1 MMHHKY
7 FFSGIKRFLAF
18 LLLCSSVTVLAQ
30 TEVSLVLA
38 RNLITPAEEIFAYA
52 VPKQLGYFDQEGIAP
67 IILKANGSTAAIQ
80 LVASGHAQIGFAS
93 SSSLAAAI
101 EKGVPVKAFA
111 GLTIRW
117 PYDTAVLQGF
127 DIKQF
132 SDLKGKRIGVISLA
146 SASYADLKANLHYAG
161 MTEQDVKII
170 PVGAGVQAAVALQ
183 NKHVDAI
190 VSYSDSFALMRQKG
204 IELELL
210 PRSEEMENL
219 FSVTMF
225 TSQDML
231 NNQPDILA
239 RFARA
244 AYKGIIYTHLY
255 PDDALLMSFKEFPE
269 LSGSKDPQGIDAQNT
284 KEIMLVALADS
295 IPANQPDP
303 AIWGEWLN
311 ISTERWQA
319 LLDFSHQT
327 GLIDNPMKAEQVWDA
342 SLMNQIFDFDPQ
354 QISK

>member
-1 MMHHKY
+1 MHCKY
-7 FFSGIKRFLAF
+7 TLPCIKHFFVF
-18 LLLCSSVTVLAQ
+18 LLLGATITATAQ
-30 TEVSLVLA
+30 TRVSLVMA
-38 RNLITPAEEIFAYA
+38 RNLITPAEEIFAFA
-52 VPKQLGYFDQEGIAP
+52 VPKQLGYFEQEGITP
-67 IILKANGSTAAIQ
+67 VILKANGSTAAIQ

-93 SSSLAAAI
+93 SSNLAAAI

-111 GLTIRW
+111 GLTMRW
-117 PYDTAVLQGF
+117 PYDTAVLKGS
-127 DIKQF
+127 DIKQLT
-132 SDLKGKRIGVISLA
+132 DLRNKRIGVISMA

-161 MTEQDVKII
+161 LTEQDVKII

-183 NKHVDAI
+183 NRHVDAI
-190 VSYSDSFALMRQKG
+190 VSYSDSFALMQQKG

-210 PRSEEMENL
+210 PRAKEMQNL

-225 TSQDML
+225 TNQNML
-231 NNQPDILA
+231 DNQPDILIG
-239 RFARA
+239 FARA

-269 LSGSKDPQGIDAQNT
+269 LSGSKNPQGTDALST

-295 IPANQPDP
+295 IPIDQPNP
-303 AIWGEWLN
+303 ASWGQWLN
-311 ISTERWQA
+311 ISNARWQT

-327 GLIDNPMKAEQVWDA
+327 GLIDTPMKAEQVWDA
-342 SLMNQIFDFDPQ
+342 SLMDQIFDFDPQ